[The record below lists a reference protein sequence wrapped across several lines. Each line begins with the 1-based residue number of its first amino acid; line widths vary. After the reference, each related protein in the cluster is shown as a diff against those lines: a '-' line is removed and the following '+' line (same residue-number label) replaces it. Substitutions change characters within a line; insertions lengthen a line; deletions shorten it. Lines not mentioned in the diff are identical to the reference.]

1 MVNAQVFGERR
12 LHQRKACAFP
22 VTVEDRESAYL
33 AYIRNL
39 SLGGA
44 FIERPKERKIKT
56 GENVTLTIP
65 FQHRTDS
72 VTIRGRISR
81 IEGEGIGIIFQK

>member
-1 MVNAQVFGERR
+1 MVNAKVFGERR
-12 LHQRKACAFP
+12 LYQRKPCAFP
-22 VTVEDRESAYL
+22 ITIENRDSAYL

-44 FIERPKERKIKT
+44 FVERPKERKIKT

-65 FQHRTDS
+65 FQHRVDS
-72 VTIRGRISR
+72 VTIRGKISR
-81 IEGEGIGIIFQK
+81 IEGEGMGIVFQK